1 MQESDKL
8 TRQEILA
15 EYTDD
20 AKALMKYLPWLEK
33 YDGQDVTSNYT
44 GEGISEHSI
53 TFPVYDSTLLGF
65 VKTVQKTKFLN
76 KNYVYTF
83 SKYML
88 KTPADELDQVEKC
101 TLRDMRILGDILSKY
116 VLKGMT
122 KSTVWTEGLQE
133 GIYLAVLQKMK
144 VLLEIRP

>member
-76 KNYVYTF
+76 KNYV
-83 SKYML
+83 
-88 KTPADELDQVEKC
+88 
-101 TLRDMRILGDILSKY
+101 
-116 VLKGMT
+116 
-122 KSTVWTEGLQE
+122 
-133 GIYLAVLQKMK
+133 
-144 VLLEIRP
+144 